1 MVYVVELSIHIENN
15 VYSVLVYGIVQFFS
29 ISVDFFC
36 LAVLYITKR
45 GVEVPNYNSI
55 CLFFLS
61 VLSILASSVLQVLF
75 GAHIYI
81 VMFSCDL
88 TLFIIMQCTSLSL
101 AISFVLKSTL
111 FGINTANPAF
121 FGLVLARYIYFLFF
135 YLPIPLYLKWI
146 SYR

>member
-111 FGINTANPAF
+111 FGITKVIPAF
-121 FGLVLARYIYFLFF
+121 FRCNVNVVYLFTSFYFIF
-135 YLPIPLYLKWI
+135 
-146 SYR
+146 